1 MEIIYLPHVFYRTLQ
16 RRMMVITGRMS
27 FWGFPHFDAM
37 GKENPGKII
46 FHDGSSREQSF
57 DCHSMSLVLVHHRIR
72 GMFIKINSSIKPMHR
87 PRELNRL

>member
-57 DCHSMSLVLVHHRIR
+57 DCHQSHWYWYIIVSVGCL
-72 GMFIKINSSIKPMHR
+72 
-87 PRELNRL
+87 